1 MQYGNWELRDDA
13 VYYPS
18 QNVILYPSSNSA
30 DEGSLH
36 LETNVRSIVRRITKK
51 SYKLKDNDFHVTL
64 NSDGK
69 SLNVTAGEANI
80 QGYHLIANKNLT
92 ISIPV
97 TTSITPLTLG
107 MCLSYDAANNVTA
120 DVVNY
125 DGNDAEVF
133 SGVYL
138 KFFDECNVQNR
149 YDNILMLARVWVKD
163 GTVVSKYII
172 PEEPVSPYSGWYIEN
187 GIENDPFND
196 HAIYGSKVEVT
207 VNGVN
212 MNCFDAIPAIQM
224 TGTELVTLQDGSKG
238 YPVYDIPNLSDVSK
252 YENMYYELEH
262 NPLKYTKAPTFTT
275 DIQDVINYLPDWF
288 VSKYGDYMSGGLRF
302 DHLSVDAKRQ
312 LDEDNAVEYSK
323 DNVYDASTDGKKG
336 KYHNTSGIL
345 ISPRTLGKLHHTV
358 GTILD
363 ISVIEEM
370 YKDGGT
376 IMTVIPQSY
385 NDGIDSKDGRNG
397 GYAALISR
405 TDGDIGLR
413 IRGLEG
419 LTTRVTNH
427 VETTYV
433 TETNRRVDREYFTV
447 EHSDDLDVI
456 YSAITMENYQMY
468 LDTWRSDGIQLFTNP
483 DTIRSCVATQITP
496 LGFDIVRHE
505 HNGMRKWASGSSV
518 TYSYTD
524 NTLIRASLGCN
535 SLYTDTVRQD
545 NYDINESDVNGSD
558 AYLNVGNLAIQANSA
573 TNAGVETPSEYKP
586 LVAHLGLI
594 KAEGVEGITS
604 TVPYYDIR
612 NTDGVIPYIRF
623 TPGLYTNREIIEDY
637 LVVGGDHRGKGMLGG
652 EVVENAQTKTIIGLS
667 RSSNI
672 NRRYRF
678 PQYTQAVVEQTC
690 YFEADSDGK
699 RLTAYNKMIT
709 PHCHTSD
716 AGHDNGCGMFSI
728 GNIGAS
734 TALVTQHSV
743 GADFNPYRK
752 DENWIRFTRWRY
764 DNDNDRQ
771 YTGDL
776 GSEENIGNIDGR
788 HAFKYGDT
796 YNIEFNTTVANKR
809 SSQLI
814 WHYYNG
820 ENDTAHQ
827 PLTLSYVHDE
837 ATVYPNSTYYDHN
850 LYRHQNPTYGVRDFL
865 RIDGGG
871 LSVHGDIN
879 NPTLAGDAN
888 NEIGH
893 LSVTLVHGRVY
904 SANYNDYAETYEKA
918 DTEETAIAG
927 AVVMLDIETGKYKI
941 CDEEESTLVVGV
953 ISDNYGMLIG
963 GQTIDTAEEQEKCL
977 NQVDNF
983 TVGVSGKVPVLLEGD
998 ATPGDL
1004 LVAAATKG
1012 YARVADRSSI
1022 IPGTVI
1028 GKVVSKP
1035 YTLNDK
1041 PVCMMQIMLS

>member
-80 QGYHLIANKNLT
+80 QGYHLIANRNLT
-92 ISIPV
+92 INIPV

-125 DGNDAEVF
+125 DGNDSEVF

-163 GTVVSKYII
+163 GTVVSKCII
-172 PEEPVSPYSGWYIEN
+172 PEKPVSPYSGWYIEN

-302 DHLSVDAKRQ
+302 DHLTIDAKRQ
-312 LDEDNAVEYSK
+312 LDEANAVEYSK
-323 DNVYDASTDGKKG
+323 DNMYDGLTDGKNG

-376 IMTVIPQSY
+376 IMTIIPQSY
-385 NDGIDSKDGRNG
+385 QEGIDFNKGRNG

-433 TETNRRVDREYFTV
+433 TETNRRVDREYFTI
-447 EHSDDLDVI
+447 EHSDDLDVK

-468 LDTWRSDGIQLFTNP
+468 LDTWRSEGIQLFANP
-483 DTIRSCVATQITP
+483 DVVKDCVATQITP
-496 LGFDIVRHE
+496 TGFDIVRHQ
-505 HNGMRKWASGSSV
+505 HNGMRKWASSSES
-518 TYSYTD
+518 TYLHSD
-524 NTLIRASLGCN
+524 NALIRASIGCN
-535 SLYTDTVRQD
+535 SIASTVVDQG
-545 NYDINESDVNGSD
+545 NLNGKD
-558 AYLNVGNLAIQANSA
+558 AYLNIGNLAIQANSA
-573 TNAGVETPSEYKP
+573 INAGVETPSEYKP

-594 KAEGVEGITS
+594 KAEGIEGITS

-612 NTDGVIPYIRF
+612 NTAGVIPYIRF
-623 TPGLYTNREIIEDY
+623 TPGLYTNREVIEDY
-637 LVVGGDHRGKGMLGG
+637 IVVGSDSRSTGMLGG
-652 EVVENAQTKTIIGLS
+652 HVIENAKTKTVIGLS
-667 RSSNI
+667 RSSSI
-672 NRRYRF
+672 SKRYSPDF
-678 PQYTQAVVEQTC
+678 AQAVFEQTC
-690 YFEADSDGK
+690 YFEADNDGK
-699 RLTAYNKMIT
+699 RSTSYNKLIT
-709 PHCHTSD
+709 PHSRTRD
-716 AGHDNGCGMFSI
+716 AGHDNGCGIFSI

-734 TALVTQHSV
+734 TALIAQHSI
-743 GADFNPYRK
+743 DTTFNPYRK
-752 DENWIRFTRWRY
+752 DENWVRFTRWRY

-776 GSEENIGNIDGR
+776 GSEENIGNIDGQ

-820 ENDTAHQ
+820 EQDTAHQ
-827 PLTLSYVHDE
+827 PLTLSYIHDE
-837 ATVYPNSTYYDHN
+837 KTAYPNSTYYDHN

-865 RIDGGG
+865 RLDGGG

-888 NEIGH
+888 NDIGH
-893 LSVTLVHGRVY
+893 LAVTLVHGRVY

-918 DTEETAIAG
+918 DTEEFAIAG
-927 AVVMLDIETGKYKI
+927 SVVMLDVETGKYKI

>member
-80 QGYHLIANKNLT
+80 QGYHLIANKNLS
-92 ISIPV
+92 IDIPV
-97 TTSITPLTLG
+97 TTSVTPLTLG

-125 DGNDAEVF
+125 DGNDSEVF

-172 PEEPVSPYSGWYIEN
+172 PETDNSPYSGWFIEN

-212 MNCFDAIPAIQM
+212 MNCFDALPAIQM
-224 TGTELVTLQDGSKG
+224 VGAEKVTLQDGSTG

-312 LDEDNAVEYSK
+312 LDADNAVEYSK
-323 DNVYDASTDGKKG
+323 DNMYDGMTDGKKG

-345 ISPRTLGKLHHTV
+345 ISPRTLGKLHHSV
-358 GTILD
+358 GEIVD
-363 ISVIEEM
+363 ISVVEKM

-385 NDGIDSKDGRNG
+385 QDGIDSRDGRNG

-405 TDGDIGLR
+405 TDGDIGMR
-413 IRGLEG
+413 VRGLEG
-419 LTTRVTNH
+419 LTTRLANH
-427 VETTYV
+427 VEVEYNSS
-433 TETNRRVDREYFTV
+433 NRRTVTREYFTI
-447 EHSDDLDVI
+447 EHSNDLDIVR
-456 YSAITMENYQMY
+456 SAITFEDYQMY
-468 LDTWRSDGIQLFTNP
+468 IDTWSENGIQLFVNP
-483 DTIRSCVATQITP
+483 SADRSAVATQFTSG
-496 LGFDIVRHE
+496 GFDIVRHTY
-505 HNGMRKWASGSSV
+505 NKMRTWATGSTTIGRKGDNALIRV
-518 TYSYTD
+518 GVGCATD
-524 NTLIRASLGCN
+524 GRTKVVQLTDSELKDMAANTL
-535 SLYTDTVRQD
+535 
-545 NYDINESDVNGSD
+545 DIDP
-558 AYLNVGNLAIQANSA
+558 YLAVGNLAIQANTT
-573 TNAGVETPSEYKP
+573 TNADILSLSNYEP
-586 LVAHLGLI
+586 LITTFGLI
-594 KAEGVEGITS
+594 NVPGVSGVTASTPYADIRNSTG
-604 TVPYYDIR
+604 TVPYIR
-612 NTDGVIPYIRF
+612 MI
-623 TPGLYTNREIIEDY
+623 PGLYSNRYIAEDY
-637 LVVGGDHRGKGMLGG
+637 ILVGTKDNDNCMQGGYAID
-652 EVVENAQTKTIIGLS
+652 NTQTKTIIGITKNSNDAYSWLS
-667 RSSNI
+667 R
-672 NRRYRF
+672 
-678 PQYTQAVVEQTC
+678 QAVIEQTTHRQLL
-690 YFEADSDGK
+690 DGSISIYNK
-699 RLTAYNKMIT
+699 IVTPHVTNQNLTA
-709 PHCHTSD
+709 
-716 AGHDNGCGMFSI
+716 DNGAGIFSI

-734 TALVTQHSV
+734 TALIPQHTR
-743 GADFNPYRK
+743 GASFAPYTA
-752 DENWIRFTRWRY
+752 DENWVRFTRWRY
-764 DNDNDRQ
+764 DRDNDSQ
-771 YTGDL
+771 YLGDL
-776 GSEENIGNIDGR
+776 GSEDGQGNEDGQ
-788 HAFKYGDT
+788 HSTSYGDT
-796 YNIEFNTTVANKR
+796 YNIEFNTTVANAR

-814 WHYYNG
+814 WHYRG
-820 ENDTAHQ
+820 SESDTAHQ
-827 PLTLSYVHDE
+827 PLTLSYIHDE
-837 ATVYPNSTYYDHN
+837 DTNYPNETYYDHN

-888 NEIGH
+888 NNTDH
-893 LSVTLVHGRVY
+893 LGVTLVHGRVY

-918 DTEETAIAG
+918 DTEETAITG
-927 AVVMLDIETGKYKI
+927 AVVMLDVESGKYKI
-941 CDEEESTLVVGV
+941 CDEEQSTLVVGV
-953 ISDNYGMLIG
+953 ISTNYGMLIG
-963 GQTIDTAEEQEKCL
+963 GQIVDTAEEQAKTVSQL
-977 NQVDNF
+977 DNF
-983 TVGVSGKVPVLLEGD
+983 TIGVSGKVPVLIEGD
-998 ATPGDL
+998 ANPGDL
-1004 LVAAATKG
+1004 LVSAATKG
-1012 YARVADRSSI
+1012 YAKVVDRASI

-1035 YTLNDK
+1035 YTLDEK
-1041 PVCMMQIMLS
+1041 QVVMMQIMLS